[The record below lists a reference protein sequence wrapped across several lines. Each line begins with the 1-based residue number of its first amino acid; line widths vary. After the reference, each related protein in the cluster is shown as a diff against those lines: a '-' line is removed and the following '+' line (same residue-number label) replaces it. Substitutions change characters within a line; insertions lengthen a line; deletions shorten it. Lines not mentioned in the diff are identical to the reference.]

1 MKAVEG
7 YWNVQTGG
15 SYLVKC
21 CHACHVD
28 PVEINVY
35 TGSPEH
41 VHDGVSIALLDMI
54 LENDLVGEPHSSL
67 ARIEPGEHTGPS

>member
-1 MKAVEG
+1 MQG
-7 YWNVQTGG
+7 
-15 SYLVKC
+15 

-41 VHDGVSIALLDMI
+41 VHDGVSIALLDVI
-54 LENDLVGEPHSSL
+54 LEDHLVRESDSSL
-67 ARIEPGEHTGPS
+67 ARVEPGKDTGSS

>member
-1 MKAVEG
+1 MGHNRHDHLVE
-7 YWNVQTGG
+7 
-15 SYLVKC
+15 SS
-21 CHACHVD
+21 HACHVD

>member
-1 MKAVEG
+1 MQG
-7 YWNVQTGG
+7 
-15 SYLVKC
+15 